1 MAISTKYN
9 EVVTIEGDSWHDC
22 REQAKG
28 HFDLHDYQ
36 QPQPQVEERPKAYAE
51 LDKLSLLKLL
61 RDYGRY
67 ERDCL
72 EYNGTAPSLL
82 DAKKWMEEKFG

>member
-36 QPQPQVEERPKAYAE
+36 QPQPQVEQRPKAYAE
-51 LDKLSLLKLL
+51 LTKLQLVKLLKEF
-61 RDYGRY
+61 GY
-67 ERDCL
+67 EICGF
-72 EYNGTAPSLL
+72 NAGLL
-82 DAKKWMEEKFG
+82 DTKKWIEDRLG